1 MQRQSLPTQV
11 DQIRQVFAYVE
22 RFKDGMFVIKIDY
35 SIVVHPL
42 FSSLINDIAG
52 IRRMGI
58 RVLIVAGARQR
69 IDEILRLNGFESRWV
84 GQMRISPPE
93 AMPLIKMAAFD
104 AATQIMTRLSAASC
118 SAVIGNWVRARGMGV
133 VEGVDY
139 LNTGRVE
146 KVKNELIAQVLT
158 EGLVPIFPCIG
169 WSAVGEPY
177 NLSSNELA
185 SLLGTSLH
193 ADKLFYVIDNAG
205 VDLDDSS
212 FPPSIEHDAGRRI
225 SRLRLDQA
233 ATLLDHN
240 RERCDEAWYDVL
252 SHAYSACR
260 AGVARVHVVDGREEG
275 VLLKEVF
282 TNLGSGTMIY
292 ANEYESIRPMRHED
306 VPDVLRIMQPLV
318 RSGVLVSRN
327 HRSLDESL
335 GDYVVYEIDGIIHG
349 CGALREQEAG
359 MGEIAG
365 IAVDENFLHLGI
377 GKRIVSYLMDRA
389 RHRGLSRLYLLTTR
403 TSDWFVQLGFRR
415 AGVDALP
422 EGRRAEYDRS
432 RNSRILVY
440 DVNGA

>member
-1 MQRQSLPTQV
+1 
-11 DQIRQVFAYVE
+11 
-22 RFKDGMFVIKIDY
+22 
-35 SIVVHPL
+35 
-42 FSSLINDIAG
+42 
-52 IRRMGI
+52 
-58 RVLIVAGARQR
+58 
-69 IDEILRLNGFESRWV
+69 
-84 GQMRISPPE
+84 
-93 AMPLIKMAAFD
+93 
-104 AATQIMTRLSAASC
+104 
-118 SAVIGNWVRARGMGV
+118 
-133 VEGVDY
+133 
-139 LNTGRVE
+139 
-146 KVKNELIAQVLT
+146 
-158 EGLVPIFPCIG
+158 
-169 WSAVGEPY
+169 
-177 NLSSNELA
+177 
-185 SLLGTSLH
+185 
-193 ADKLFYVIDNAG
+193 
-205 VDLDDSS
+205 
-212 FPPSIEHDAGRRI
+212 
-225 SRLRLDQA
+225 
-233 ATLLDHN
+233 
-240 RERCDEAWYDVL
+240 
-252 SHAYSACR
+252 
-260 AGVARVHVVDGREEG
+260 
-275 VLLKEVF
+275 
-282 TNLGSGTMIY
+282 MIY